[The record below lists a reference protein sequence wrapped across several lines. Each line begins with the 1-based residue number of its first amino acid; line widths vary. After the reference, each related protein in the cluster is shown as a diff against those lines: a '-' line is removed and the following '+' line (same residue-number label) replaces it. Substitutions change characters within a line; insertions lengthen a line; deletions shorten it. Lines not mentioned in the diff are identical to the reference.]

1 MTGPSLGAIVEERQ
15 AVGIGPVILGLV
27 RSLTATV
34 TRTYDPAVYGNVA
47 TWQDGL
53 EDLVHDVIV
62 DRLLAEGQLDY
73 AIDVAT
79 TPEAFRAILIRQI
92 KRTLA
97 RRRRRTVVDNLLD
110 RARDVLGRDY
120 ASREIGGHLR
130 YRRADADPS
139 DRSPTDGELRAAT
152 LAALGIPK
160 VASYS
165 DDRAPIVY
173 STEALEALIRAVFSA
188 ITTDVS
194 IADLDTIFR
203 NVLTGWIG
211 SDLVDTRGGASEPEA
226 SDLTPDER
234 LEVQTTVNEIL
245 TDLHADLVPVL
256 RAKYAGV
263 SDGDIART
271 LSISR
276 PTVAKRKAQALAI
289 MRAHLDA
296 TGQRVQDAVVD
307 ELGVSLARQG
317 S

>member
-1 MTGPSLGAIVEERQ
+1 VTGPSLETILEERQ

-27 RSLTATV
+27 RSLTAIV
-34 TRTYDPAVYGNVA
+34 TRTYDPVIYGNVA

-79 TPEAFRAILIRQI
+79 TPEAFRALLTRQI

-110 RARDVLGRDY
+110 RARDVLSSDY
-120 ASREIGGHLR
+120 ATREVGGHPR
-130 YRRADADPS
+130 YRRAGAEPS
-139 DRSPTDGELRAAT
+139 DRAPTESELRAAT
-152 LAALGIPK
+152 LAAVGIAK
-160 VASYS
+160 VPSYS
-165 DDRAPIVY
+165 DDRAPIIY
-173 STEALEALIRAVFSA
+173 TTEALKALLAAVFSQVA
-188 ITTDVS
+188 TDVS

-203 NVLTGWIG
+203 SALTGWIG
-211 SDLVDTRGGASEPEA
+211 SDLVVTRGGASETEA
-226 SDLTPDER
+226 SELTPDER

-271 LSISR
+271 LSMSR
-276 PTVAKRKAQALAI
+276 PTVAKRKAEALAI

-296 TGQRVQDAVVD
+296 TGERVQDAVVE
-307 ELGVSLARQG
+307 ELGVSLARQE